1 MGDLAVFSLQAKRQA
16 GQASKRASII
26 CNGNAMPSGWFSI
39 PGTPGFNT
47 SIIEIIPTVGNELQ

>member
-1 MGDLAVFSLQAKRQA
+1 MGMGDLASGQA
-16 GQASKRASII
+16 GKPSKPWASII

-39 PGTPGFNT
+39 PGTPGINT